1 MKSAFSHVPLFI
13 IVQWKK
19 THTLL
24 VCTRESR
31 NDCNRSFFPFS
42 PQNINPSLCI
52 LFFFQIHSWSLN
64 KPLGL
69 EFSWMHLE
77 SSFSSSRLWIQ
88 TINYELN
95 KMRIIVLMTI
105 RTTLV
110 TSHSTTICACLPLT
124 LFTLGWM
131 ARIPFGLKKWPNTSW
146 SIWKRRVRI
155 LPNWSTKTTPSPS
168 TDTVITT
175 NWSISVFSCSPLA
188 SCRYSFRSLEKF
200 APWIR
205 KVYLVT
211 NGQVP
216 SWLDISNPRIQVV
229 THKEI
234 FTNQSYFFSIP
245 SHSLV
250 IYRPFLL
257 QPLRPTCIRF
267 PTSPNGSCTL
277 MMMSCS
283 VLLFGLKI
291 LWLLKKVKNSSNPGR
306 LPNVPNTVLIS
317 LLHSLVL

>member
-19 THTLL
+19 IHTLL

-77 SSFSSSRLWIQ
+77 SSFSSSLLWIQ

-131 ARIPFGLKKWPNTSW
+131 ARIPFGLKKCQQAGEWN
-146 SIWKRRVRI
+146 
-155 LPNWSTKTTPSPS
+155 
-168 TDTVITT
+168 
-175 NWSISVFSCSPLA
+175 SCW
-188 SCRYSFRSLEKF
+188 R
-200 APWIR
+200 
-205 KVYLVT
+205 
-211 NGQVP
+211 NDQ
-216 SWLDISNPRIQVV
+216 IQVGV
-229 THKEI
+229 FEREGWEYYRIDQPRQLHLH
-234 FTNQSYFFSIP
+234 QPIP
-245 SHSLV
+245 
-250 IYRPFLL
+250 
-257 QPLRPTCIRF
+257 
-267 PTSPNGSCTL
+267 
-277 MMMSCS
+277 
-283 VLLFGLKI
+283 
-291 LWLLKKVKNSSNPGR
+291 W
-306 LPNVPNTVLIS
+306 
-317 LLHSLVL
+317 